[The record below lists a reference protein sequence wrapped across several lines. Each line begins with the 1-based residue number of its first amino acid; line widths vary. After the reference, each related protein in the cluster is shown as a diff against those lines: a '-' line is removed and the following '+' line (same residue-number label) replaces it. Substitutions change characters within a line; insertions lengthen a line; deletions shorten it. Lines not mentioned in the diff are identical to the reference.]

1 MQRWPGCHQRWSRS
15 VPGVFKGTSLWLEL
29 KGKKWGSRKWNQRGN
44 EWAASSCYFVS
55 LQLLCWEWPIWEQ
68 RWKKGP
74 YKRPWQYSNQGMM
87 VAVRGEKD
95 WVQLCT
101 ADGIFWWIR
110 ETKSSGTPLQ
120 YSCLEN
126 PMDGGAWWAAVYG
139 VSQSQTQL
147 KRLNSSGRETKRE
160 SVGLSSRKDFSCCY
174 WEGWR

>member
-110 ETKSSGTPLQ
+110 DKKQGHPTPVLLPGKSHGRRSLVG
-120 YSCLEN
+120 C
-126 PMDGGAWWAAVYG
+126 
-139 VSQSQTQL
+139 
-147 KRLNSSGRETKRE
+147 RLWGLTE
-160 SVGLSSRKDFSCCY
+160 SDTT
-174 WEGWR
+174 EAT